1 MSTREWKFLI
11 KWWFPEKIINLVGN
25 FFPKNLLIKNR
36 WNLLLLY
43 SLVLP
48 AAVQDHSQINVDVS
62 VYLIYYYAN

>member
-1 MSTREWKFLI
+1 MKIFNKMMISWKNYQLGWKLFS
-11 KWWFPEKIINLVGN
+11 KKTAD
-25 FFPKNLLIKNR
+25 KTT